1 MFSFL
6 DKLLFTG
13 FISVFVVFQRPLLN
27 NMNMSLLRRA
37 DYLLSSP
44 DSKAEERKCVSNV
57 LKANGY
63 TKTFLRN
70 CRRPVTTSST
80 PDEREP
86 ATGFAV
92 IPYIQGVTEPI
103 KRILNSHNV
112 KVAQNTFRLWGIF
125 LPNLRILSRKNNE
138 LTLFILFLAIGQTK
152 RQFGTYL
159 KERQKAVFFCKKR
172 KFSFIG
178 AHMANQPY
186 NWVVNYHH

>member
-1 MFSFL
+1 ML
-6 DKLLFTG
+6 K
-13 FISVFVVFQRPLLN
+13 FVAKT
-27 NMNMSLLRRA
+27 LLRRA

-44 DSKAEERKCVSNV
+44 DSKAEERKYVSNV

-103 KRILNSHNV
+103 KRILNSLNV
-112 KVAQNTFRLWGIF
+112 KVAQNIFRLWGIF
-125 LPNLRILSRKNNE
+125 LPNLRILSQK
-138 LTLFILFLAIGQTK
+138 TK